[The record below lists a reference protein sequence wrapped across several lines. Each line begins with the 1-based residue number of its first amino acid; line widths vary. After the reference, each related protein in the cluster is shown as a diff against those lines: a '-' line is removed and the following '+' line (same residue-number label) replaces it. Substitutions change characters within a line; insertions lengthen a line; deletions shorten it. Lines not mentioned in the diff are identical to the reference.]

1 MVLDTTLVAKLLM
14 EMDGIRELD
23 NCELIDKYKRKYI
36 AAEICR
42 KCEED
47 AVDTVLLE
55 IEDVSSD
62 NLEILH
68 LWANNEPIEKK
79 GQAFRFSELW
89 EELYEEQKT
98 TVHPFFLV
106 LGVVKVFQ
114 KYNNREEPA
123 EYLRR
128 NAFYEVK
135 NIK

>member
-1 MVLDTTLVAKLLM
+1 MVLDTTLAAKLLM
-14 EMDGIRELD
+14 EADGIKELD
-23 NCELIDKYKRKYI
+23 NYELIDEYKRKYI

-55 IEDVSSD
+55 IEDVDSD
-62 NLEILH
+62 NLEMLH
-68 LWANNEPIEKK
+68 LWANDEPIEKK
-79 GQAFRFSELW
+79 GQAFCFSELW

-135 NIK
+135 DIK